1 MDRLVYNCQVISQ
14 PTLPIFDKSCYG
26 GLMSAEA
33 AVRGRGRP
41 REFEVSDVID
51 SLIDI
56 FWAQGYEATSMSDIV
71 EATGLNKSSLYN
83 SFGSKEELFQTA
95 VTHYVEMRQSMLHG
109 ALRDGDAGIDD
120 IMTFLEFVEQ
130 EFGGEFGSRGCLAVN
145 TTTELGGRDES
156 VITMSAGYRNE
167 IRTSLRAAL
176 DRSAAAGE
184 IDVNSVA
191 HYAEM
196 MLAFLMSLSVMARGG
211 ASSDEIKGQL
221 AAIRALIESWRIDG

>member
-1 MDRLVYNCQVISQ
+1 
-14 PTLPIFDKSCYG
+14 
-26 GLMSAEA
+26 MSAES

-41 REFEVSDVID
+41 REFEVDDVVD
-51 SLIDI
+51 SLVDL
-56 FWAQGYEATSMSDIV
+56 FWSQGYEATSMSDIV

-83 SFGSKEELFQTA
+83 SFGSKEELFEAA
-95 VTHYVEMRQSMLHG
+95 VTRYVEMRQSMLQG
-109 ALRDGDAGIDD
+109 VLRDGDAGIED
-120 IMTFLEFVEQ
+120 ITMFLEFVEQ
-130 EFGGEFGSRGCLAVN
+130 ELAGEFGSRGCLAVN
-145 TTTELGGRDES
+145 TTTELGGRDDS

-176 DRSAAAGE
+176 HRSAAAGE
-184 IDVNSVA
+184 IDVNSIS

-221 AAIRALIESWRIDG
+221 TAIRALIESWRIDR

>member
-1 MDRLVYNCQVISQ
+1 
-14 PTLPIFDKSCYG
+14 
-26 GLMSAEA
+26 MSAEA

-109 ALRDGDAGIDD
+109 VLRDGDAGIDD
-120 IMTFLEFVEQ
+120 IMTFLESVEQ

>member
-1 MDRLVYNCQVISQ
+1 
-14 PTLPIFDKSCYG
+14 
-26 GLMSAEA
+26 MSAEA

-83 SFGSKEELFQTA
+83 SFVSKEELFQTA

-109 ALRDGDAGIDD
+109 VLRDGDAGIDD
-120 IMTFLEFVEQ
+120 IMTFLESVEQ